1 VEGGAL
7 VCHDYGIYRGVKDA
21 VDAYF
26 AKQDTAII
34 EYPDAQGSVL
44 VIKT

>member
-1 VEGGAL
+1 VDGGAL
-7 VCHDYGIYRGVKDA
+7 VCHDYGIYRRVKDA
-21 VDAYF
+21 VNAYF
-26 AKQDTAII
+26 AEQKTAII